1 MNLVKLNNVPV
12 NNLDSERAVGFVQY
26 GLKSRGAIQLAAVS
40 RALVEGKGLEMIEG
54 QDMAAKLKGVVNYHV
69 LWGLG

>member
-1 MNLVKLNNVPV
+1 M

-26 GLKSRGAIQLAAVS
+26 GSRGAIQLAAVS

-69 LWGLG
+69 L

>member
-1 MNLVKLNNVPV
+1 MNLVKLNNVPM

-26 GLKSRGAIQLAAVS
+26 ELKSSGAIQLAAVS

-69 LWGLG
+69 L